1 MTEKKLSLN
10 QLSSIFP
17 KIKKIDEQIG
27 KQIEIDYVYE
37 IYLKRQRAD
46 IKKCK
51 LEENTKIPKNL
62 DFRSISGLSN
72 ESIEILTKSRPATL
86 SQASRLP
93 GFTPSAVTLLL
104 SYLKKNDI
112 KRA

>member
-1 MTEKKLSLN
+1 MELSK
-10 QLSSIFP
+10 IFP
-17 KIKKIDEQIG
+17 QLGKIEEKIG
-27 KQIEIDYVYE
+27 KQIEIDYRYE
-37 IYLKRQRAD
+37 IYLKRQKAD
-46 IKKCK
+46 IKNCK
-51 LEENTKIPKNL
+51 IEQNTKIPKNI
-62 DFRSISGLSN
+62 DFKSINGLSN

-104 SYLKKNDI
+104 SYLKKNNV